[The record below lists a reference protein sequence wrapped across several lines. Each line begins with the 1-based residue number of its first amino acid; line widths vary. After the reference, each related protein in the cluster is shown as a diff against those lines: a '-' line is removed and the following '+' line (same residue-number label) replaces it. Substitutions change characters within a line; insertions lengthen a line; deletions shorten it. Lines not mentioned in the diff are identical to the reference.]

1 MTCPFM
7 AIDEGHSDL
16 STDATNLKLSSVNS
30 AIKVPVEY
38 HHEKSFS
45 KAYKPLQ
52 NITTDLP
59 LHFFC
64 IPFTKLCLISVN
76 KKTTRIE

>member
-1 MTCPFM
+1 M

-16 STDATNLKLSSVNS
+16 STDTTNLKLSSVNS
-30 AIKVPVEY
+30 AIKAPVEY
-38 HHEKSFS
+38 HHEKAFS

-59 LHFFC
+59 Y
-64 IPFTKLCLISVN
+64 ISFVSPLQSYAL
-76 KKTTRIE
+76 